1 MEDNFEN
8 WLSER
13 VGNLPGDD
21 GVLPSGTAIGGYRI
35 VARLGSGGFADVYR
49 AQDAHGAAVA
59 IKILHRLDDK
69 SCARFEREVEILS
82 QIRHENMPRLLN
94 RGSYG
99 ERPYMVTELLKGYDL
114 PKGDRKVAAFLMQII
129 SATEELHRHGYVHR
143 DIKPANILARKDGTP
158 VLIDFGLACP
168 ISVEEREKEALS
180 VEDGVPVAV
189 GTVGYSAP
197 EQFNGTG
204 AGPEAD
210 VHAIGMLIDSCL
222 GGNKPKCW
230 RRIYLSATASNPK
243 SRYQNMAELR
253 KAISRRH
260 WKKIIFFVLGVIIAG
275 ALAFLFVDTTTD
287 KPSTDKP
294 SKETKVQ
301 LKIKGI

>member
-13 VGNLPGDD
+13 AGNLSGDD

-35 VARLGSGGFADVYR
+35 VAHLGSGGFADVYR

-69 SCARFEREVEILS
+69 SRARFEREAEILS
-82 QIRHENMPRLLN
+82 QIRHENMPCLLSF
-94 RGSYG
+94 GSCG
-99 ERPYMVTELLKGYDL
+99 DRPYMVTELLKGYDL
-114 PKGDRKVAAFLMQII
+114 PKGDWTVAAFLMQII

-168 ISVEEREKEALS
+168 ISAEEREKEALS
-180 VEDGVPVAV
+180 VEGGVPVAV

-222 GGNKPKCW
+222 GDNMPKCW

-243 SRYQNMAELR
+243 SRYQNMADLR

-260 WKKIIFFVLGVIIAG
+260 WKKVIFLVLGVIIAG
-275 ALAFLFVDTTTD
+275 VLAFMLVNAMEKYHVENRIPHRFH
-287 KPSTDKP
+287 
-294 SKETKVQ
+294 ENE
-301 LKIKGI
+301 I

>member
-1 MEDNFEN
+1 
-8 WLSER
+8 
-13 VGNLPGDD
+13 
-21 GVLPSGTAIGGYRI
+21 
-35 VARLGSGGFADVYR
+35 
-49 AQDAHGAAVA
+49 
-59 IKILHRLDDK
+59 
-69 SCARFEREVEILS
+69 
-82 QIRHENMPRLLN
+82 MPRLLSF
-94 RGSYG
+94 GSCG
-99 ERPYMVTELLKGYDL
+99 DRPYMVTELLKGYDL
-114 PKGDRKVAAFLMQII
+114 PKGDWKVAAFLMQII

-158 VLIDFGLACP
+158 ILIDFGLACP
-168 ISVEEREKEALS
+168 ISAEERKKKALS

-210 VHAIGMLIDSCL
+210 VHAIGMLINSCL
-222 GGNKPKCW
+222 GDNMPKCW

-260 WKKIIFFVLGVIIAG
+260 WKKVIFLVLGVIIAG
-275 ALAFLFVDTTTD
+275 ALAFLLVDAMTTGN
-287 KPSTDKP
+287 P
-294 SKETKVQ
+294 
-301 LKIKGI
+301 

>member
-8 WLSER
+8 WLLER
-13 VGNLPGDD
+13 GGNLPVDD
-21 GVLPSGTAIGGYRI
+21 GVLPPGSVVGGYRI
-35 VARLGSGGFADVYR
+35 VAHLGSGGFADVYR
-49 AQDAHGAAVA
+49 AQDAHGSAVA

-69 SCARFEREVEILS
+69 SRARFEREAEILS
-82 QIRHENMPRLLN
+82 QVRHENIPCLLS
-94 RGSYG
+94 RGSCG
-99 ERPYMVTELLKGYDL
+99 DRPYMVTELLRGYDL
-114 PKGDRKVAAFLMQII
+114 PKSDRKVAAFLMQII

-158 VLIDFGLACP
+158 ILIDFGLACP
-168 ISVEEREKEALS
+168 ISTEEREKEALS

-189 GTVGYSAP
+189 GTAGYSAP

-222 GGNKPKCW
+222 GGNMPKCW
-230 RRIYLSATASNPK
+230 RRIYLSATVSNPK
-243 SRYQNMAELR
+243 SRYQDMAELR
-253 KAISRRH
+253 KAICRRH
-260 WKKIIFFVLGVIIAG
+260 WKKVIFLVLGVIMAG
-275 ALAFLFVDTTTD
+275 AIAFLCVATM
-287 KPSTDKP
+287 TDKP

>member
-13 VGNLPGDD
+13 AGNLSGDD

-35 VARLGSGGFADVYR
+35 VAHLGSGGFADVYR

-69 SCARFEREVEILS
+69 SRARFEREAEILS
-82 QIRHENMPRLLN
+82 QIRHENMPRLLSF
-94 RGSYG
+94 GSCG
-99 ERPYMVTELLKGYDL
+99 DRPYMVTELLKGYDL
-114 PKGDRKVAAFLMQII
+114 PKGDWTVAAFLMQII

-168 ISVEEREKEALS
+168 ISAEEREKEALS
-180 VEDGVPVAV
+180 VEGGVPVAV

-222 GGNKPKCW
+222 GDNMPKCW

-243 SRYQNMAELR
+243 SRYQNMADLR

-260 WKKIIFFVLGVIIAG
+260 WKKVIFLVLGVIIAG
-275 ALAFLFVDTTTD
+275 ALAFLLMDAMTTG
-287 KPSTDKP
+287 KP

>member
-1 MEDNFEN
+1 MDDDFEN
-8 WLSER
+8 WLLER
-13 VGNLPGDD
+13 GGNLSGDD
-21 GVLPSGTAIGGYRI
+21 GVLQPGAVVGGYRI
-35 VARLGSGGFADVYR
+35 VAHLGSGGFADVYR
-49 AQDAHGAAVA
+49 ALDARSSAVA

-69 SCARFEREVEILS
+69 SCARFEREAEILS

-94 RGSYG
+94 RGSCG
-99 ERPYMVTELLKGYDL
+99 DRPYMVTELLKGYDL
-114 PKGDRKVAAFLMQII
+114 PKGDRKIAAFLMQII

-143 DIKPANILARKDGTP
+143 DIKPANILARRDGTP

-168 ISVEEREKEALS
+168 TSAEEREKEALS

-210 VHAIGMLIDSCL
+210 VHAIGMLIDSCFD
-222 GGNKPKCW
+222 GDMPRCW
-230 RRIYLSATASNPK
+230 RRIYLSATVSNPK
-243 SRYQNMAELR
+243 SRYQDMAELR
-253 KAISRRH
+253 KAICRRH
-260 WKKIIFFVLGVIIAG
+260 WKKVIFAVIGVIMAG
-275 ALAFLFVDTTTD
+275 VIAFLCVATTTD
-287 KPSTDKP
+287 RP

>member
-13 VGNLPGDD
+13 ESNPSDDD
-21 GVLPSGTAIGGYRI
+21 GILPPGSVVGDYRV
-35 VARLGSGGFADVYR
+35 VAHLGSGGFADVYR
-49 AQDAHGAAVA
+49 ARDVHGSAVA
-59 IKILHRLDDK
+59 IKILHRLDAK
-69 SCARFEREVEILS
+69 SRARFEREAVILS
-82 QIRHENMPRLLN
+82 QIRHANIPCLLG
-94 RGSYG
+94 RGCCG
-99 ERPYMVTELLKGYDL
+99 DLPYMVTELLKGYDL
-114 PKGDRKVAAFLMQII
+114 PKGDRKVAAFLAQII

-168 ISVEEREKEALS
+168 ISAKEREKKSLS
-180 VEDGVPVAV
+180 IEDGVPVAV

-210 VHAIGMLIDSCL
+210 VHAIGMLIESCL
-222 GGNKPKCW
+222 GSDKPKCW
-230 RRIYLSATASNPK
+230 QRIYLSATASNPK
-243 SRYQNMAELR
+243 SRYQNMGELR

-260 WKKIIFFVLGVIIAG
+260 WKKVIFFILGVIMAG
-275 ALAFLFVDTTTD
+275 VLAFMLMDTMT
-287 KPSTDKP
+287 KKP
-294 SKETKVQ
+294 SKEPKVQ
-301 LKIKGI
+301 LRIKGI